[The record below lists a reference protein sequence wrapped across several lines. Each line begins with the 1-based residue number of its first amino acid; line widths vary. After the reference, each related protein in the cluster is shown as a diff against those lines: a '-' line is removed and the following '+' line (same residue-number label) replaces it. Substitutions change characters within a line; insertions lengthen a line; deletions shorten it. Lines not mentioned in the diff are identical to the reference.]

1 MSDRITHWDG
11 PPLDAWEPWAPE
23 QVAHALAGVDAPWCV
38 VGGHAIDLF
47 LGRETRH
54 HEDIEIAVPRVF
66 FPAIRRHFEGSY
78 ALHVVGDGEVRRLVP
93 GAPYPADRHQCWLLD
108 EAANRW
114 RLDIMQEPGDAEL
127 WVCRRNERLSQP
139 RARIQALSTYGIPY
153 LAPEAVLLY
162 KAKYKRPKDEA
173 DFANCLPVLSAD
185 ARHWLAEGLAL
196 VHPGHAWIEALRDAS

>member
-66 FPAIRRHFEGSY
+66 FPAIRRYFEGSY
-78 ALHVVGDGEVRRLVP
+78 ALHVVGDGEVRCLVP
-93 GAPYPADRHQCWLLD
+93 GEPYPADRHQCWLLD
-108 EAANRW
+108 EAANKW
-114 RLDIMQEPGDAEL
+114 RLDIMQEPGDAQK
-127 WVCRRNERLSQP
+127 WVCRRDETINAP
-139 RARIQALSTYGIPY
+139 REWLTARSAGGISY
-153 LAPEAVLLY
+153 LVPEAVLLF
-162 KAKYKRPKDEA
+162 KAKYLREKDEA
-173 DFANCLPVLSAD
+173 DFANCLPHLSGA
-185 ARHWLAEGLAL
+185 ARDWLRNAL
-196 VHPGHAWIEALRDAS
+196 DKVHPNHAWLEKLA